1 MYILY
6 NIDNIIS
13 CIISILL
20 STLASISQYQ
30 YQSINR
36 PIYIF
41 IILYLSY
48 LSLSLHAHP
57 KYTFLYQF
65 SFHFPVLGP
74 EGEVHAASTAR
85 LGAGLWP
92 RQRRPGAAGCLGHL
106 PGRRWTRCSL
116 WVPIWDPIGSGENG
130 PQMVVNGGSGW
141 LMVK

>member
-1 MYILY
+1 MYHI
-6 NIDNIIS
+6 NITIN
-13 CIISILL
+13 ISINI
-20 STLASISQYQ
+20 SISI
-30 YQSINR
+30 SINQ
-36 PIYIF
+36 PTHIYIF
-41 IILYLSY
+41 ILLYLSY

-92 RQRRPGAAGCLGHL
+92 RQRRPGAAGCLGDL

-116 WVPIWDPIGSGENG
+116 WVPIWDPIGSGENE
-130 PQMVVNGGSGW
+130 PQMVVNGGSWW